1 MFRCGFGVTSLL
13 PAGSMCAPLSAGHVA
28 ASLLVVAPESGVEY
42 NQRCCKEVV
51 AFYRQLN
58 GGLLD

>member
-1 MFRCGFGVTSLL
+1 
-13 PAGSMCAPLSAGHVA
+13 MCFLSAGHVA
-28 ASLLVVAPESGVEY
+28 ASLPVVASESGVEY

-58 GGLLD
+58 GGLLE